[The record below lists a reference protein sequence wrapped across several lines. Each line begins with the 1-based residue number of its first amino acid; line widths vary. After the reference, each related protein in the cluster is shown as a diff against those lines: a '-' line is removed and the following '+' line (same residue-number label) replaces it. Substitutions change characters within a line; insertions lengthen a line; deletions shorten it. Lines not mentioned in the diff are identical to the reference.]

1 MLDKYEIKI
10 TTPKNPLKCHNLLT
24 DVKKDKIA
32 LTYEFALEFLQS
44 TNNRKNIADFLE
56 LLNKKFECTPQEY
69 MQYRPCLMALLSNR
83 EQPDSINQTIS
94 ETALKYT
101 DLKNAGKIDRD
112 FFELLSHINLPK
124 QQAGKVQ
131 EIYSKLCKMIPVN
144 VNDIAEDVTRKIVT
158 DGANCMDIAQFIVQE
173 LPEKQKKK
181 NILRQMF
188 NKIRGY

>member
-69 MQYRPCLMALLSNR
+69 MQYRPCLMALLDVSF
-83 EQPDSINQTIS
+83 PP
-94 ETALKYT
+94 
-101 DLKNAGKIDRD
+101 RD
-112 FFELLSHINLPK
+112 EPSAVK
-124 QQAGKVQ
+124 
-131 EIYSKLCKMIPVN
+131 
-144 VNDIAEDVTRKIVT
+144 
-158 DGANCMDIAQFIVQE
+158 
-173 LPEKQKKK
+173 
-181 NILRQMF
+181 
-188 NKIRGY
+188 